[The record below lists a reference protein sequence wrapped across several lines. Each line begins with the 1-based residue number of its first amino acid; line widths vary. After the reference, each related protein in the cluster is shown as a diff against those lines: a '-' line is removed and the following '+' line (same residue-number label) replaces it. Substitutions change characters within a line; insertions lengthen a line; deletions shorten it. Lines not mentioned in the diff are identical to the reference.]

1 MDEFLGLLNL
11 QVSSAEDEHEQETVH
26 ADNTVGMQEDEL
38 IYDVFENVVSDR
50 FLQALGVEFD
60 LLIVTFP
67 LFIDGMKGLCR

>member
-1 MDEFLGLLNL
+1 M
-11 QVSSAEDEHEQETVH
+11 H

-38 IYDVFENVVSDR
+38 IYDVFENVVSDG